1 MSRAAATRRRPRVP
15 SPDAAAARTGSKQ
28 PRRNGR
34 GTPSK
39 PPAAVPLVIDVEWAD
54 IVKADGDVFVV
65 GHYIGVLPQN
75 AELALDIALSGT
87 EEPSRLVLTDL
98 TRRGAIR
105 GALGDVMFFP
115 RRDGKQIV
123 LAGMGRPGL
132 FGEAQLQKL
141 ARSVV
146 ETLGRLMTRPT
157 ICAVLIGSGF
167 GNLQVQAS
175 VAGLLAG
182 IAEALAADPTLQ
194 VGRLRIVE
202 RNLDRAYEILGTLM
216 DNADRLNKER
226 GLKIE
231 VVPDVV
237 ERDAAGGVI
246 PIPFGLSL
254 MLASLAQACF
264 EGKGSRLHRTAEALV
279 AELPEHLRD
288 EVRQDLQERG
298 SERNLRRLGLKFKLG
313 QNDVPRPGEIADRV
327 SFSHDGTTVRTAAI
341 TNMTTVTERAL
352 AMQFAWVD
360 RIVDDLHAALP
371 DGVEERS
378 AKAYSHLIHPDLR
391 DKLLSEGPLVIEVD
405 RTLARLPWEM
415 IHDSSPGRLPLAVH
429 RPLARQLR
437 TTYSPRVADPAS
449 QDRLKALVIGD
460 PDDSLAYAR
469 AEAKVV
475 AEVLGRRNIEVVLRL
490 GPPDELRLGKYG
502 AEPADLFDVIT
513 LLQSGEFDL
522 VHYSGHAMFD
532 AEYPDQSGWIFDKG
546 EVFTASR
553 LENVDRPPRLIVAN
567 ACISAALSPGAAT
580 APAAAAR
587 VGARAPGAQPPAR
600 RLGDARIVASLADE
614 FFRRGVADYI
624 GTAWEVP
631 ELPAK
636 MFAETFYKALLG
648 DRPAGRAAS
657 GATLGAAV
665 QEARKALYEQRA
677 KWGEV
682 GTVWAAYQL
691 YGDPTRTFR
700 A

>member
-1 MSRAAATRRRPRVP
+1 MSPAAAKRTRKRVP
-15 SPDAAAARTGSKQ
+15 APVATAARTG
-28 PRRNGR
+28 R
-34 GTPSK
+34 K
-39 PPAAVPLVIDVEWAD
+39 PPQRRGGGKPSSSPGVVHLKIDVEWAD

-65 GHYIGVLPQN
+65 GHYVGVLPQN

-87 EEPSRLVLTDL
+87 KDPSRLVLTDL

-115 RRDGKQIV
+115 RADGKQIV

-132 FGEAQLQKL
+132 FGEAQLKKL
-141 ARSVV
+141 ARSVT
-146 ETLGRLMTRPT
+146 ETLGRLMKGPT

-167 GNLQVQAS
+167 GNLQVQES
-175 VAGLLAG
+175 VTGLLAG
-182 IAEALAADPTLQ
+182 IAEALAADPGLE

-202 RNLDRAYEILGTLM
+202 RNLDKAYEILGTLI
-216 DNADRLNKER
+216 DSADLLNKER
-226 GLKIE
+226 GLKIQ

-246 PIPFGLSL
+246 PIPFGFSL

-288 EVRQDLQERG
+288 EVRKDLQKRG

-313 QNDVPRPGEIADRV
+313 QEDLPRAGEIADRV
-327 SFSHDGTTVRTAAI
+327 SFSQDGTTVRTAAI

-352 AMQFAWVD
+352 AMQFAWID
-360 RIVDDLHAALP
+360 RIVDDLYAALP

-378 AKAYSHLIHPDLR
+378 VKAYGHLIHPELR
-391 DKLLSEGPLVIEVD
+391 DKLQSEGPLVIEVD
-405 RTLARLPWEM
+405 RTLARVPWEM
-415 IHDSSPGRLPLAVH
+415 IRDSSPGRLPLAVH

-437 TTYSPRVADPAS
+437 TTYSPRISDPAS
-449 QDRLKALVIGD
+449 PDRLKALVIGD
-460 PDDSLAYAR
+460 PDDSLEYAR
-469 AEAKVV
+469 AEAQAV
-475 AEVLGRRNIEVVLRL
+475 AEILGRRGIDVVVRL

-502 AEPADLFDVIT
+502 ADPADLFDVIT

-532 AEYPDQSGWIFDKG
+532 PEYPDRSGWVFAND
-546 EVFTASR
+546 EVFTASK

-567 ACISAALSPGAAT
+567 ACISAALSPGIAN
-580 APAAAAR
+580 PA
-587 VGARAPGAQPPAR
+587 GAQPQAR
-600 RLGDARIVASLADE
+600 RPGDARIVASLADE

-624 GTAWEVP
+624 GTAWEVA

-636 MFAETFYKALLG
+636 IFAETFYTSLLG
-648 DRPAGRAAS
+648 DQPAGRAAN
-657 GATLGAAV
+657 GATLGTAV
-665 QEARKALYEQRA
+665 QEARKALYEQRG
-677 KWGEV
+677 KWGEN
-682 GTVWAAYQL
+682 GTVWAAYQH
-691 YGDPTRTFR
+691 YGDPTRTLR
-700 A
+700 K